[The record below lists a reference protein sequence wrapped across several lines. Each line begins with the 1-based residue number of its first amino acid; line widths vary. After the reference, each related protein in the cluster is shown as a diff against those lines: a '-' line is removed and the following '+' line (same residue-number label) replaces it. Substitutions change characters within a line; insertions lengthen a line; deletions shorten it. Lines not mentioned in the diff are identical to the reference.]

1 MINAAGVLLVKQ
13 ETVGVDGP
21 EWFCGAGKGQS
32 SEEREREREKRRRK
46 KNTNRTNRSRTE
58 KIRSFRLFVIIKKS

>member
-32 SEEREREREKRRRK
+32 SEERERERKKEKE

>member
-1 MINAAGVLLVKQ
+1 MVLRS
-13 ETVGVDGP
+13 
-21 EWFCGAGKGQS
+21 GQGT
-32 SEEREREREKRRRK
+32 ELGRKRERETKKEKE

>member
-1 MINAAGVLLVKQ
+1 MLWANGFAALYLINAAGVLLVKQ

-32 SEEREREREKRRRK
+32 SEERERERERK
-46 KNTNRTNRSRTE
+46 KE
-58 KIRSFRLFVIIKKS
+58 KEKKKHKQNKQK